1 MISVVFRE
9 EENGVEDDVVMVF
22 DIVTVK
28 NLMTVIECDQ
38 FFLNLSD

>member
-1 MISVVFRE
+1 MISVVFKE
-9 EENGVEDDVVMVF
+9 EEDGVEDDVVMVF